1 MSSADAATAATAL
14 GAEASQA
21 LQHALQVLESG
32 DIEAIPDEAVQ
43 QLLLA
48 GTKLYFAKRDNG
60 NKLAAYPGTDGVTAS
75 EVATACVGMTEVV
88 NLELFE
94 LALWAAWSNV

>member
-1 MSSADAATAATAL
+1 MSSAEAATGTELGPEAARILARAL
-14 GAEASQA
+14 EIID
-21 LQHALQVLESG
+21 SG
-32 DIEAIPDEAVQ
+32 DVSGVSDLAVQ
-43 QLLLA
+43 QLLQA
-48 GTKLYFAKRDNG
+48 GTRLYFAKRDSG
-60 NKLAAYPGTDGVTAS
+60 NKLAAFSGPDVVTAG

>member
-1 MSSADAATAATAL
+1 MSSADATPSTAL
-14 GAEASQA
+14 SQEAAEALKAAMEILDAGAIDSVA
-21 LQHALQVLESG
+21 
-32 DIEAIPDEAVQ
+32 DEAIQ

-48 GTKLYFAKRDNG
+48 GTKLYFAKRDSG
-60 NKLAAYPGTDGVTAS
+60 SKLAAFPGPEGVTAS